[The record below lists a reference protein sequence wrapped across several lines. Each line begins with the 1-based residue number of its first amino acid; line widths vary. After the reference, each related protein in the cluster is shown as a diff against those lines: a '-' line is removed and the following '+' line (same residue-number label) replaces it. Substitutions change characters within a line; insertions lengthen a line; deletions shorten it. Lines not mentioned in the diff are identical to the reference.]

1 MKKTL
6 AALSVLGAFAGSALA
21 ADVTLYGV
29 IDTGLVFQHADADM
43 QGVDTVDTFQ
53 MKSGVTAGSRFGLKG
68 TEDLGNGLKIG
79 FVLEN
84 GFSSDTGSFTQ
95 DNRLFGRE
103 AQLNLSGAFGTVA
116 FGRMGSLASGNGTF
130 GLLGSMSPF
139 GTSWG
144 QYAAN
149 ASTVMAVLT
158 AMTTRSPM
166 QRRPLRVL
174 RFTPSIRLIP
184 TPRMTTTVQACTA
197 WKGSRRST
205 AITRWV

>member
-144 QYAAN
+144 QADAG
-149 ASTVMAVLT
+149 
-158 AMTTRSPM
+158 
-166 QRRPLRVL
+166 VL
-174 RFTPSIRLIP
+174 RLCAYEQFIERHPEAVGELRILDRRDTMWTWLVC
-184 TPRMTTTVQACTA
+184 TPRTFIRASP
-197 WKGSRRST
+197 WP
-205 AITRWV
+205 

>member
-103 AQLNLSGAFGTVA
+103 AQLNLSG
-116 FGRMGSLASGNGTF
+116 
-130 GLLGSMSPF
+130 LLPSAG
-139 GTSWG
+139 W
-144 QYAAN
+144 
-149 ASTVMAVLT
+149 AVLRAAT
-158 AMTTRSPM
+158 APLACLAACRHSGPPGASMRPM
-166 QRRPLRVL
+166 PA
-174 RFTPSIRLIP
+174 P
-184 TPRMTTTVQACTA
+184 
-197 WKGSRRST
+197 
-205 AITRWV
+205 

>member
-149 ASTVMAVLT
+149 ASTVMSGFD
-158 AMTTRSPM
+158 RYDN
-166 QRRPLRVL
+166 
-174 RFTPSIRLIP
+174 
-184 TPRMTTTVQACTA
+184 TVT
-197 WKGSRRST
+197 
-205 AITRWV
+205 

>member
-103 AQLNLSGAFGTVA
+103 AQLNLSGASAPLLRPDGQSCERQRHLWPPRQHVA
-116 FGRMGSLASGNGTF
+116 LRD
-130 GLLGSMSPF
+130 LLGPVC
-139 GTSWG
+139 G
-144 QYAAN
+144 Q
-149 ASTVMAVLT
+149 
-158 AMTTRSPM
+158 REH
-166 QRRPLRVL
+166 RDE
-174 RFTPSIRLIP
+174 RF
-184 TPRMTTTVQACTA
+184 
-197 WKGSRRST
+197 
-205 AITRWV
+205 

>member
-103 AQLNLSGAFGTVA
+103 AQLNLSGAFGHRCLRPDGQSCERQRHLWPPRQHVA
-116 FGRMGSLASGNGTF
+116 LRD
-130 GLLGSMSPF
+130 LLGPVC
-139 GTSWG
+139 G
-144 QYAAN
+144 Q
-149 ASTVMAVLT
+149 
-158 AMTTRSPM
+158 REH
-166 QRRPLRVL
+166 RDE
-174 RFTPSIRLIP
+174 RF
-184 TPRMTTTVQACTA
+184 
-197 WKGSRRST
+197 
-205 AITRWV
+205 

>member
-1 MKKTL
+1 MKKKL

-103 AQLNLSGAFGTVA
+103 AQLNLSGAFGTLA
-116 FGRMGSLASGNGTF
+116 FGRMAVLRAATAPLVSLAACRPSGP
-130 GLLGSMSPF
+130 LGASMRP
-139 GTSWG
+139 
-144 QYAAN
+144 
-149 ASTVMAVLT
+149 
-158 AMTTRSPM
+158 TRVP
-166 QRRPLRVL
+166 
-174 RFTPSIRLIP
+174 
-184 TPRMTTTVQACTA
+184 
-197 WKGSRRST
+197 
-205 AITRWV
+205 